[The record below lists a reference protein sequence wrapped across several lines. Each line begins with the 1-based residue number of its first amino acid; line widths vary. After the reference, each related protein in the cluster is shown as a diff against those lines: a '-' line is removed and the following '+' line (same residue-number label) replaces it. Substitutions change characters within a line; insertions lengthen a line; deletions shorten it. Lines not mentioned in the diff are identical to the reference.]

1 MRNIYRNLFLVL
13 VLGGVCQHD
22 AYSQSISRSVISS
35 GGTEYRSTNGFS
47 LDATIGETVIEDFS
61 GPFILTQG
69 FQQGDLLE
77 VKFPETP
84 DIEASLFP
92 NPFEDELLVNI
103 RLDADIEMRVY
114 TAIGQ
119 LIYSV
124 KPQTEEMSIQT
135 TDWQTG
141 IYFVSFSANG
151 KRLFSEKVVKHTSK

>member
-1 MRNIYRNLFLVL
+1 MRNIYRHLFLALVL
-13 VLGGVCQHD
+13 VGVYHHD
-22 AYSQSISRSVISS
+22 AYSQTLSRSVISS
-35 GGTEYRSTNGFS
+35 GGTEYRSANGFT
-47 LDATIGETVIEDFS
+47 LDATLGEAVIEDFS
-61 GPFILTQG
+61 GPFLLTQG
-69 FQQGDLLE
+69 FQQGDLLV

-84 DIEASLFP
+84 EIEASLFP

-119 LIYSV
+119 LIYTV
-124 KPQTEEMSIQT
+124 KPETEEMSIQT
-135 TDWQTG
+135 NDWHTG